1 LALITVV
8 NSNCIAILAIAFN
21 RLAKGSLTK
30 GKRCTKV
37 KVFVA
42 SLADINK
49 ALANKAKTD
58 LYTKLLKHFHE
69 FLDVCSCID
78 ANKLLLMQRKGID
91 YKIVFKEENGC
102 TLKVL

>member
-8 NSNCIAILAIAFN
+8 NSNCIAVLAITFN

-30 GKRCTKV
+30 EKRYTKV
-37 KVFVA
+37 EVFVA
-42 SLADINK
+42 SLVNINK

-58 LYTKLLKHFHE
+58 LCTKLLKHFYK
-69 FLDVCSCID
+69 FLDVYSCTN
-78 ANKLLLMQRKGID
+78 ANKLLLVQRKGID
-91 YKIVFKEENGC
+91 YKIVLKEENSC